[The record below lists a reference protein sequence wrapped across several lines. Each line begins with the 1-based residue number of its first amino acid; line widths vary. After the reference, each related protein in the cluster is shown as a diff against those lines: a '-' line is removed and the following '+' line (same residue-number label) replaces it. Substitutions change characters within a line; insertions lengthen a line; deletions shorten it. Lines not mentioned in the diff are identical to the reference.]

1 MKTSFPMTAITLQ
14 TPRKKAPLGA
24 IGVGEFVLL
33 PTSAAVMNGIHDATG
48 VRIYD
53 LPAKPER
60 VLAALMAKAGRG
72 GP

>member
-1 MKTSFPMTAITLQ
+1 MTVTTLQ

-33 PTSAAVMNGIHDATG
+33 PTSAAVMNAIHDATG
-48 VRIYD
+48 ARIYD

-60 VLAALMAKAGRG
+60 VLAALANVKG
-72 GP
+72 